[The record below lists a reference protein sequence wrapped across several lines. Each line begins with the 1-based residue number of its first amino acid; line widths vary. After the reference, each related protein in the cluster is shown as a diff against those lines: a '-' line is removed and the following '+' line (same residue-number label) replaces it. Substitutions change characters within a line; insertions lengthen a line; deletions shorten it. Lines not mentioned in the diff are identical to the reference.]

1 MGQRTIRY
9 KKEKI
14 KKSLRQ
20 SPSTN
25 SPAQV
30 TAEEK
35 NDTIEEFDFFGF
47 SPKIYWRDLQRT
59 GLATIVVSAVF
70 SLYKV
75 FFTCFFLNYL
85 VIDIILF

>member
-1 MGQRTIRY
+1 MGQRATRY
-9 KKEKI
+9 KKKKTKKI
-14 KKSLRQ
+14 LRQ

-59 GLATIVVSAVF
+59 GLATIVVIAV
-70 SLYKV
+70 LITVY
-75 FFTCFFLNYL
+75 FLTN
-85 VIDIILF
+85 

>member
-1 MGQRTIRY
+1 MIFGAFFLDFRKHLWDSELLVT
-9 KKEKI
+9 
-14 KKSLRQ
+14 RQ

-59 GLATIVVSAVF
+59 GLATIVVSAV
-70 SLYKV
+70 LITVY
-75 FFTCFFLNYL
+75 FLTN
-85 VIDIILF
+85 